1 MKKILAFVAV
11 AFIAVASTFAAGAQI
26 EGTWNDAKWNA
37 NWTLGADTDG
47 NFAVILTNAK
57 TGKQIYKFTEKNI
70 DGKFE
75 WNVGM
80 DGVSL
85 SFTCKKTLRSYKFT
99 KGVSLS
105 TDLTLNIVPQW
116 KQAEYEVSMPMVGNN
131 LSAPEVKAPEVNV
144 STPSVSVSSDGVN
157 ASF

>member
-1 MKKILAFVAV
+1 
-11 AFIAVASTFAAGAQI
+11 
-26 EGTWNDAKWNA
+26 
-37 NWTLGADTDG
+37 
-47 NFAVILTNAK
+47 
-57 TGKQIYKFTEKNI
+57 
-70 DGKFE
+70 
-75 WNVGM
+75 
-80 DGVSL
+80 
-85 SFTCKKTLRSYKFT
+85 TLRSYKFT

-116 KQAEYEVSMPMVGNN
+116 KQAGYEVSMPMVGNN

>member
-57 TGKQIYKFTEKNI
+57 KTTSRNQ
-70 DGKFE
+70 
-75 WNVGM
+75 
-80 DGVSL
+80 SRL
-85 SFTCKKTLRSYKFT
+85 SF
-99 KGVSLS
+99 GI
-105 TDLTLNIVPQW
+105 N
-116 KQAEYEVSMPMVGNN
+116 
-131 LSAPEVKAPEVNV
+131 
-144 STPSVSVSSDGVN
+144 PSKSPIQKEE
-157 ASF
+157 AI